1 MLKRILFLFLGVISG
16 YEKYSLIHI
25 PEITQDNIFLLSQ
38 SGFDLDHGFNYN
50 DNRFELVMSR
60 TEIQLLQDLEINYS
74 IKYEDLEAFYS
85 SRLNTDISRDFENGS
100 MGGYYTYEEIEEQ
113 LSQISTEFP
122 NINSL

>member
-85 SRLNTDISRDFENGS
+85 CVLFCNCIS
-100 MGGYYTYEEIEEQ
+100 IC
-113 LSQISTEFP
+113 
-122 NINSL
+122 